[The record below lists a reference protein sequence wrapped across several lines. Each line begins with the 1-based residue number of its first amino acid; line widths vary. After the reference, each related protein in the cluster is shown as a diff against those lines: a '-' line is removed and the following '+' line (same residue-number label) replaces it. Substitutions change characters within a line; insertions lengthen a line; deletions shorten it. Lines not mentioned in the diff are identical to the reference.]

1 MRTIWRHTLAHPECR
16 LDEIPGI
23 PDKIRG
29 PLQDEFALYT
39 STVVQT
45 MTSQVD
51 GTVKLL
57 IRLQD
62 GGEVE
67 AVLIHHSGMPE
78 HPDRRQEDR
87 CGQRDTLCLSSQ

>member
-1 MRTIWRHTLAHPECR
+1 MGTIWRHALAHPECR

-29 PLQDEFALYT
+29 PLQDEFTLCT
-39 STVVQT
+39 STVVES

-51 GTVKLL
+51 GTMKLL

-67 AVLIHHSGMPE
+67 AVLIRMKGH
-78 HPDRRQEDR
+78 
-87 CGQRDTLCLSSQ
+87 DTLCLSSQ